1 MGEHGCAG
9 IGLKDICPLWTCLRP
24 PKGADGDDGDDV
36 RKTRSLNLKDLEG
49 MKPEYLSNIVV
60 NRWMRS
66 DDSDENYEILT
77 MSPSVIER
85 LDRKPQ
91 EEQFAGKLGPEDVKL
106 SAAMATSAA
115 AISTHM
121 GKYDHSI
128 QGLTRLHT
136 LLGLEMGATMIS
148 DIKAVEK
155 EGMLWK
161 VCCLTTIIR
170 YNRLLSSF
178 FFFFFQKIGQYKFT

>member
-1 MGEHGCAG
+1 MGEYGCAG
-9 IGLKDICPLWTCLRP
+9 IGLQDICPLWTCLRP
-24 PKGADGDDGDDV
+24 PKGADDDDGDDV
-36 RKTRSLNLKDLEG
+36 RKTRSLNLKDLEK

-91 EEQFAGKLGPEDVKL
+91 EGQFEGKLEPEDVKL

-128 QGLTRLHT
+128 QGLTHLHT

-148 DIKAVEK
+148 DIQAVKK
-155 EGMLWK
+155 ETMLWK
-161 VCCLTTIIR
+161 VCCLITIIITDF
-170 YNRLLSSF
+170 SSN
-178 FFFFFQKIGQYKFT
+178 IY